1 MSKTSS
7 NNNNTST
14 ADNTTNY
21 QNNSKISNTIKNN
34 VDDNDKSPENSKYEN
49 GSTRVTPWE
58 VEGRIDYDRLIEVF
72 GTQPISS
79 EILEQFEKITGEV
92 HPMLNLHYFFSHRDL
107 DFILRKVES
116 GEKIYLYTG
125 RGPSGMIHMGHLM
138 PWMFTKYLQDKFG
151 SKLLFQITDD
161 EKFLYSQDRT
171 REEIKRFTYE
181 NILDIISVGFDSDNT
196 KIIVDTKHIKHLYPI
211 SLEIAKRITF
221 STAKAV
227 FGFSASTNIGMI
239 GFPPVQAA
247 PCLLPSLIEGKP
259 TPVLIPA
266 AIDQDPYW
274 RITRDVAEKMG
285 FYKPA
290 QIHSKFLPSLDA
302 PGGKMSSSKPGTAI
316 FTTDEPE
323 VIDKKVS
330 NAFTGGQAT
339 VALQRLYGGNALGCP
354 VFWYLR
360 YLFDNQKESDER
372 FVKCIS
378 GNLLCGEC
386 KSDLAM
392 ESKSFI
398 ATLKKR
404 REKAK
409 DCIQKYMYE
418 NEPFEI

>member
-1 MSKTSS
+1 MYYSERAMSRSTSNNTNHQSS
-7 NNNNTST
+7 NEISDIDKKNMDINDKISENNR
-14 ADNTTNY
+14 Y
-21 QNNSKISNTIKNN
+21 ENNSVRI
-34 VDDNDKSPENSKYEN
+34 
-49 GSTRVTPWE
+49 TPWE
-58 VEGRIDYDRLIEVF
+58 VEGEIDYIRLIKEF

-79 EILEQFEKITGEV
+79 DILEHFEKITGEI
-92 HPMLNLHYFFSHRDL
+92 HPMLKLHYFFSHRDL
-107 DFILRKVES
+107 DFILQKVES
-116 GEKIYLYTG
+116 GDKIYLYTG
-125 RGPSGMIHMGHLM
+125 RGPSGMVHMGHLM
-138 PWMFTKYLQDKFG
+138 PWMFTKYLQDKFR
-151 SKLLFQITDD
+151 SKLLFQLTDD
-161 EKFLYSQDRT
+161 EKFLYNQDLT

-181 NILDIISVGFDSDNT
+181 NILDIISVGFDPNNT
-196 KIIVDTKHIKHLYPI
+196 KIIVDTTHIKHLYPVA
-211 SLEIAKRITF
+211 LEIAKRITL

-227 FGFSASTNIGMI
+227 FGFSGSTNIGMI
-239 GFPPVQAA
+239 GFPPIQAA
-247 PCLLPSLIEGKP
+247 PCFLPSIIEGNP

-274 RITRDVAEKMG
+274 RMTRDIAEKMG

-302 PGGKMSSSKPGTAI
+302 PGGKMSSSKPETAI

-330 NAFTGGQAT
+330 SAYTGGQAT

-360 YLFDNQKESDER
+360 YFFDDQKESDER

-386 KSDLAM
+386 KSDLAR

-398 ATLKKR
+398 GNLKKR

-409 DCIQKYMYE
+409 DCIQKYMYG